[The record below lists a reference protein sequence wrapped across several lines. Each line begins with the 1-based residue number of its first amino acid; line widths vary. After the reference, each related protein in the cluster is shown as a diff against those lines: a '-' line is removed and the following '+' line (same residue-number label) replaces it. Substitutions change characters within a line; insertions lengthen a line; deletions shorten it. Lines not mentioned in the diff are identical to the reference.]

1 MTYAR
6 NRKNY
11 KKIDYKKNKKFTVY
25 CRMPI
30 NFPDIANNCTSQIP
44 PPVTIF
50 LDNNILSS
58 LQSSLQSSKIF
69 LFLLSKLPDPCA
81 LQSLVSSDNEDLQF
95 AILCMVF
102 KELAKNRNNLFL
114 KMYYGDYWTSK
125 SLFFKKLRSQSFR
138 ELNIR
143 FRFLK
148 RTFRNKLRPGM
159 SHFDFINLI
168 YAMFFQ
174 FMEQA
179 SSKTWQFLRRA
190 FSERSLEALC
200 DLHQTDREDDENFQF
215 ELQYPGFN
223 RSPAAVS
230 FLQKVNS
237 LQLTPE
243 LIDRLRRNS
252 MQHYDESW
260 KSILACGL
268 FWIVSLTSTIQYGDS
283 FLNYIF
289 NYVIHA
295 RHDCMYV
302 ETLDLFLNGATGSE
316 HSRFQEFWIGFNNMR
331 GRYDDLGRVVSLT
344 EVLDCFVKILD
355 DPQFFSELQRV
366 CTQDFDSQSL
376 FEEHFLQFSRVL
388 RHSPTYETFA
398 RWFYPRLYVVC
409 KICKTKIR
417 HSRHLKSIKLCEKCV
432 KNHSSCGWDG
442 SWSDDD
448 D

>member
-1 MTYAR
+1 
-6 NRKNY
+6 
-11 KKIDYKKNKKFTVY
+11 
-25 CRMPI
+25 MPI
-30 NFPDIANNCTSQIP
+30 NFPDIGNNGTSQIP
-44 PPVTIF
+44 PPVRF
-50 LDNNILSS
+50 LLDDEILSAQKS
-58 LQSSLQSSKIF
+58 PNDF
-69 LFLLSKLPDPCA
+69 LVLLSKLPDPFA
-81 LQSLVSSDNEDLQF
+81 LQSLVSSDNRDLQF

-125 SLFFKKLRSQSFR
+125 SLFFKKSRSQSFR

-148 RTFRNKLRPGM
+148 RTFRNQLRPGM
-159 SHFDFINLI
+159 SHFDFIDWI

-200 DLHQTDREDDENFQF
+200 DLHQTDIGDAEPFQF
-215 ELQYPGFN
+215 ELQYSGFN

-252 MQHYDESW
+252 MQHYNESW
-260 KSILACGL
+260 KSIWACGL

-295 RHDCMYV
+295 SHDCMYV

-331 GRYDDLGRVVSLT
+331 GRYDALGRVVSLA
-344 EVLDCFVKILD
+344 EVLDCFIKILD

-366 CTQDFDSQSL
+366 CTQDFDSQRL
-376 FEEHFLQFSRVL
+376 FEDHFLQFSRA
-388 RHSPTYETFA
+388 YETFA

-409 KICKTKIR
+409 KICKTKVL
-417 HSRHLKSIKLCEKCV
+417 HSRHLKSLKLCEKCV
-432 KNHSSCGWDG
+432 ENHSSCGWDG